1 MYLPNPGPP
10 QPMPGWPQQGQQQ
23 QPAPPVGFHPSG
35 PAPYAAPVG
44 YEPPPMPVR
53 GYSLIHDH
61 SVIGDS
67 AYFEHSC
74 GVLVSVSGSNRI
86 VTASGGEAP
95 RVIPGGEIREIR
107 VNTAMGR
114 NEGVFHIATKQGL
127 YLSLMPKS
135 PSRSDAE
142 VAESGGRPATVEDL
156 RNRLGL
162 IE

>member
-23 QPAPPVGFHPSG
+23 QPAPPVGFYPSG

-44 YEPPPMPVR
+44 YAPPPVPVR
-53 GYSLIHDH
+53 GEKAVVYSLIHDH
-61 SVIGDS
+61 SVIEDS

-74 GVLVSVSGSNRI
+74 GVLVSVSGSNLI

-127 YLSLMPKS
+127 YLSLVPKS
-135 PSRSDAE
+135 LSREDA
-142 VAESGGRPATVEDL
+142 RATVEDL

-162 IE
+162 ID